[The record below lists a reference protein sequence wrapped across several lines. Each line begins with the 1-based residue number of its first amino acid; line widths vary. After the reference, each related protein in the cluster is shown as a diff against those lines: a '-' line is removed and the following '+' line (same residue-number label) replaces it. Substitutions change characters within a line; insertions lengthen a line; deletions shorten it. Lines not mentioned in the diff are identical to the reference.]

1 MAGLTDSLKWEL
13 TRNPLFEDL
22 PESDF
27 NAMIAS
33 AAPLVFKAR
42 QKLFN
47 QGDPGGSL
55 IILLSGRVKV
65 SVVAPNG
72 KDCILSF
79 MGPGE
84 IIGEMTLLDGGP
96 RTASVEALEATRG
109 LEVARRNFL
118 PLLERNPKTAIR
130 IIDLMCKR
138 LRATSQMV
146 EDSAVLGAAPRLARA
161 LLRLADQHGKTI
173 DDHVHI
179 DLPLS
184 QSALGAR
191 AGLLRESVNRQL
203 RVWEEEQI
211 IARAEGHIVLMQP
224 DVLQGVAD
232 EQI

>member
-1 MAGLTDSLKWEL
+1 MAGLSDSLKWEL
-13 TRNPLFEDL
+13 KRNPLFEDL
-22 PESDF
+22 PENEF
-27 NAMIAS
+27 NSMIA
-33 AAPLVFKAR
+33 AATPQVFKTR
-42 QKLFN
+42 QRLFN

-55 IILLSGRVKV
+55 IIILSGRIKV

-79 MGPGE
+79 MGPGD

-96 RTASVEALEATRG
+96 RTADVEALEATRC
-109 LEVARRNFL
+109 LEVARRDFL
-118 PLLERNPKTAIR
+118 PLLRRNPDTAIR
-130 IIDLMCKR
+130 IIDVLCKR

-161 LLRLADQHGKTI
+161 LLRLADQHGKSI
-173 DDHVHI
+173 NGKVHI

-203 RVWEEEQI
+203 RVWEEENI
-211 IARAEGHIVLMQP
+211 VARDEGHIVLVQP
-224 DVLQGVAD
+224 DVLRGVAED
-232 EQI
+232 QT

>member
-1 MAGLTDSLKWEL
+1 MAGLTDSLRWEL
-13 TRNPLFEDL
+13 KRNPLFEDL

-27 NAMIAS
+27 NSMIAT
-33 AAPLVFKAR
+33 AAPLVFKTR
-42 QKLFN
+42 QRLFN

-96 RTASVEALEATRG
+96 RTASVEALEPTRG

-118 PLLERNPKTAIR
+118 PLIERNPQTAIR
-130 IIDLMCKR
+130 IIDLLCRR

-161 LLRLADQHGKTI
+161 LLRLAAQHGKTI

-203 RVWEEEQI
+203 RVWEEEHV
-211 IARAEGHIVLMQP
+211 IAREEGHIVLMQP

-232 EQI
+232 ELL

>member
-1 MAGLTDSLKWEL
+1 MAGVTESFKWEL
-13 TRNPLFEDL
+13 KRNPLFEDL
-22 PESDF
+22 PPEDF
-27 NAMIAS
+27 EQMIAS

-42 QKLFN
+42 QRLFN
-47 QGDPGGSL
+47 QGEPGGSL
-55 IILLSGRVKV
+55 IIILSGKIKI

-79 MGPGE
+79 MGPGD
-84 IIGEMTLLDGGP
+84 IVGEMTLLDGGP
-96 RTASVEALEATRG
+96 RTASVEALEPTRG

-118 PLLERNPKTAIR
+118 PLLERNPKVAIR
-130 IIDLMCKR
+130 IIDVLCKR

-161 LLRLADQHGKTI
+161 LLRLAAQYGKTV
-173 DDHVHI
+173 DDQVHI

-211 IARAEGHIVLMQP
+211 IARNEGHIVLVQP

-232 EQI
+232 ELL